1 MTFQPSD
8 RTVGAG
14 FVGSSFGVLIAER
27 AALARMPHPKA
38 KAVFDKAMAL
48 LALPFLLPVGLI
60 IAAVLYLA
68 HGGPVLYSQTRVGR
82 YGKPFQCW
90 KFRSMV
96 RDSDAALERAFQ
108 ADPSL
113 RIEWLAN
120 RKLRNDPRIHRVGNF
135 LRKTSLDEIPQL
147 WNVLRGDM
155 SFVGPRPVVSDE
167 LSFYGAFAADYM
179 SVRPGLTGSWQ
190 VSGRSNTTYDERVAL
205 DVDYVRNQTFLNDLV
220 IVAKTVKV
228 VLAQTGAR

>member
-8 RTVGAG
+8 RSAGAG
-14 FVGSSFGVLIAER
+14 FAGSSFGVLIAER
-27 AALARMPHPKA
+27 AALARLPHPAA
-38 KAVFDKAMAL
+38 KTAFDKAMAL
-48 LALPFLLPVGLI
+48 LALPVLLPLGLI
-60 IAAVLYLA
+60 VALVLLIAD
-68 HGGPVLYSQTRVGR
+68 GGPVLYSQTRVGR

-90 KFRSMV
+90 KFRTMV
-96 RDSDAALERAFQ
+96 RDADAALERALQ
-108 ADPSL
+108 ADPAL
-113 RIEWLAN
+113 RLEWLAC
-120 RKLRNDPRIHRVGNF
+120 RKLRRDPRIHPVGNF

-167 LSFYGAFAADYM
+167 LRFYGAFAADYM
-179 SVRPGLTGSWQ
+179 SVRPGLTGAWQ

-205 DVDYVRNQTFLNDLV
+205 DIDYVRNQTFRNDLR